1 MRTGGR
7 EGGGEGGGSE
17 GGDRE
22 GGGDC
27 GGEGGTCWITTWSV
41 AIGSVVVRRFLARWL
56 VSKGREAS
64 AMARCRAGRRW
75 AED

>member
-17 GGDRE
+17 GGDGE

-27 GGEGGTCWITTWSV
+27 GGEGGTCWITIMV
-41 AIGSVVVRRFLARWL
+41 LA
-56 VSKGREAS
+56 
-64 AMARCRAGRRW
+64 ARCRAGRRW